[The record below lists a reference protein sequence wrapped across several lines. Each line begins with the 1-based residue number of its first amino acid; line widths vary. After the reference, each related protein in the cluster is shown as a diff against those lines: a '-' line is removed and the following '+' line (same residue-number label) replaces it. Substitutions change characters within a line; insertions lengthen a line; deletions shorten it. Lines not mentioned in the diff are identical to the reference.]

1 MANNRHTRLN
11 SLLANVNNFKF
22 ALAVGHGQHE
32 PSLPPVFV
40 PKDTYVIFTT
50 KPGYLGDT
58 SDTFNKKFQ
67 TIFQNPNKVRQL
79 LRGNLPPVEKPSLLT
94 NKLWNWK
101 KHIYPPG
108 VVIANHSL
116 EFYDSPK
123 PRNAPNVARGAI
135 YFNELAG
142 LWKVGIPGREFHGTK
157 QNLQDIINRAR
168 SGQTGKLI
176 VFISGC
182 RGDPAVSAQ
191 SIARA
196 STLSP
201 IAFKKYFQVPQNYN
215 IPFTNYIRA
224 VTSFENAYSRYM
236 RLKRGGSNS
245 NSNGRRVRRGVTNSS
260 NNNETSLNVNSGN
273 STVLNKYKRMITRI
287 QEPTFGLVGNK
298 RYPVQSARRYF
309 PSFFNRSMTNENV
322 RSLINSIKRNNSNLT
337 SRMTILWSSEPVN
350 QTWKNNRSLALRLLY
365 RIKNL
370 ERLNTRPS

>member
-58 SDTFNKKFQ
+58 SDTFNTKFQ

-108 VVIANHSL
+108 ALIANHSL
-116 EFYDSPK
+116 EFYDSPR
-123 PRNAPNVARGAI
+123 PNSAPNVARGAI

-182 RGDPAVSAQ
+182 RGDPAVSEQ
-191 SIARA
+191 SIAQA
-196 STLSP
+196 SSMSP

-224 VTSFENAYSRYM
+224 VTSFENQSSRYM

-260 NNNETSLNVNSGN
+260 NNSETSPNINSGN

-322 RSLINSIKRNNSNLT
+322 LSLVDSIKRNNSNLT
-337 SRMTILWSSEPVN
+337 NRMTTLWKYEPVN

-370 ERLNTRPS
+370 ER